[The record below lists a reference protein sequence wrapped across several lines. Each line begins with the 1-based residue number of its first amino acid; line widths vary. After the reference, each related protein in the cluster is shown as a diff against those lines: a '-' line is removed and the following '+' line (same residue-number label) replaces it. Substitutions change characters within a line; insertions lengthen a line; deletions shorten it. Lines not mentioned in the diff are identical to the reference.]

1 MSSVQNPTYL
11 LAPNWSFRPNGRIAL
26 GNVVVDPFRPH
37 RPVLKA
43 DPNKPLPTDETTE
56 KNWKLSLETATNFNV
71 SLWTKFL
78 EKIDVAASA
87 HRERIKNGHFTMKEL
102 VTVAL
107 KDDPSDKEIS
117 ALCND
122 PNVKEFM
129 KLDSVL
135 CKPVYMITGFK
146 IAKKFA
152 LKAENSKDDGVDV
165 KGGGEVAPE
174 ASVGGKVEASKKKK
188 ISDEFESENDI
199 IFAYQLLKIKPKG
212 WTRNKKIEVTE
223 FQPKEALLA
232 DEEEKEVIVEGEKDV
247 LTWEDLREASKNV
260 EIVQLE
266 DSSVGEA
273 FTAYEK

>member
-37 RPVLKA
+37 RTVLKA

-135 CKPVYMITGFK
+135 CKPVYMITGLK

-152 LKAENSKDDGVDV
+152 LKGENSKDDGVDV
-165 KGGGEVAPE
+165 EGGGEVAPE
-174 ASVGGKVEASKKKK
+174 ASSGGKVEASKKKK

-223 FQPKEALLA
+223 FQAKEALLA

-266 DSSVGEA
+266 DGSVGEA